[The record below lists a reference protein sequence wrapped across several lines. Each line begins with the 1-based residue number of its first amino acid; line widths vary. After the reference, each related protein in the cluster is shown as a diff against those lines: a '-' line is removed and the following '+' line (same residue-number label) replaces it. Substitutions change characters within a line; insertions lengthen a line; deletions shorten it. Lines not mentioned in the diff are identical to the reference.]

1 MAPGKHARQSLVLAD
16 LRGLAGPM
24 DPSAFVFGGVE
35 PYPAGKLR
43 VVWARVLKAA
53 RITRYRPPETLRH
66 SWASILLSRG
76 APLLAI
82 VRAGGWRNARVLLDV
97 YARWVPEATL
107 GQAALHQESATQ
119 AQPS

>member
-1 MAPGKHARQSLVLAD
+1 
-16 LRGLAGPM
+16 M

>member
-1 MAPGKHARQSLVLAD
+1 
-16 LRGLAGPM
+16 
-24 DPSAFVFGGVE
+24 
-35 PYPAGKLR
+35 

-53 RITRYRPPETLRH
+53 GIARYRPPETLRH

-97 YARWVPEATL
+97 YARWIPEATL
-107 GQAALHQESATQ
+107 GLESATP
-119 AQPS
+119 AQPGQGPRVETPTNLVPEQPFSGFPPLPPDVEPEVADLAVLDDVVLPLEPQ